1 MPLWKR
7 LVEFTL
13 HAESNALIDT
23 GSLLAGVSNQD
34 IAEFM
39 AAHEAFN
46 EKYHGVVYFDPN
58 QHQWMVLNRQ
68 TRQILELHI
77 SPIKECHCFVLFDDA
92 RSRGTDMHLQPDAV
106 AVLTLGPK
114 LTKDKLMQ
122 GAGRMRQLEN
132 NQKLLL
138 VAPSDLEQAL
148 KPFTIQSTLEWI
160 VGNTVSSIERGLLT
174 WSQQGLQF
182 CKSQESTFNGVTDEN
197 WKLQDLFEAAISK
210 DSLAA
215 VIHSTVQSTHN
226 GSELAAEINGRCH
239 ALGQEIEVAL
249 QYNEECE
256 RELQLEE
263 EQERELEHEL
273 PNKDVIEEAP
283 WDYATALD
291 ASSVNDLCVEF
302 KLLSYSATVGL
313 ANGLALIN
321 WPSTVYG
328 TINFFSTVK
337 LSNLEYIRRA
347 DAALVL
353 PSGEWILLSDKEADA
368 ILGLLWLNPV
378 KSVGFVH
385 LSGLAF
391 QAHFSNSQFQHSC
404 NLTNEASALKLYNGE
419 TMFAGETRQ
428 EHVKQFVANQGC
440 RSALLSLLVA
450 RGEKQNWDCSDLK
463 RICELSL

>member
-122 GAGRMRQLEN
+122 GAGRMRQLGN

-160 VGNTVSSIERGLLT
+160 VGNTG
-174 WSQQGLQF
+174 
-182 CKSQESTFNGVTDEN
+182 FN
-197 WKLQDLFEAAISK
+197 F
-210 DSLAA
+210 AA